1 MAHQI
6 GGAVLH
12 PMRWLPHR
20 RHFQTVGRGSL
31 LPRVFPSRSS
41 PFVLPLPA
49 VSRIPVKSNKGS
61 QC

>member
-6 GGAVLH
+6 GGAVQH

-20 RHFQTVGRGSL
+20 RHFQTGGRGSL
-31 LPRVFPSRSS
+31 LLQVFLSRSS
-41 PFVLPLPA
+41 PFVLPLLA
-49 VSRIPVKSNKGS
+49 VSQKPVKSNKGS